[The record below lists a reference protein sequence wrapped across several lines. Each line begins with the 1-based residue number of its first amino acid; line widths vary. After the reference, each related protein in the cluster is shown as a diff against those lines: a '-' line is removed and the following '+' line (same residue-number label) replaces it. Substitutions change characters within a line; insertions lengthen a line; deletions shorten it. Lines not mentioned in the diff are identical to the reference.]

1 MYLGPC
7 ERSAMELFNVLL
19 AVNGRRKKDPS
30 KMCIRI
36 LDTPL
41 ITSSYGIDH
50 GTASKKSCK
59 HKEYQIS
66 GAQTAFSSSF
76 DTLAIMMQCISEMF

>member
-1 MYLGPC
+1 M
-7 ERSAMELFNVLL
+7 
-19 AVNGRRKKDPS
+19 
-30 KMCIRI
+30 
-36 LDTPL
+36 
-41 ITSSYGIDH
+41 